1 MTWLTEVTELIIRK
15 KIIKGVKQENFLEE
29 ERPRLETKRGHFIL
43 SPRNVETSKPKQH
56 HFKVWLTM
64 RKKRRFWKFPE
75 RTTGSSAKEY
85 YQIGNTALMS
95 KTDDRRAKQEFP
107 CFTYTEPVK
116 LSIKYEKKKKDRF
129 THART
134 LKIWCLLF
142 LGSYLGME
150 TRKLEKVQ
158 KQNKMKR
165 TDPASSHVSLWRLI
179 IYYASHLIT
188 LFNRNSYYS
197 LISRIFFSLTTL
209 III

>member
-1 MTWLTEVTELIIRK
+1 MTWLTEVTELISRK

-95 KTDDRRAKQEFP
+95 KTDDRRAKQESP

-116 LSIKYEKKKKDRF
+116 LSIKYEKKIKRQVHTCKD
-129 THART
+129 TEN
-134 LKIWCLLF
+134 LMPPILGKLL
-142 LGSYLGME
+142 GDGNTKTGES
-150 TRKLEKVQ
+150 TKAK
-158 KQNKMKR
+158 
-165 TDPASSHVSLWRLI
+165 
-179 IYYASHLIT
+179 
-188 LFNRNSYYS
+188 
-197 LISRIFFSLTTL
+197 
-209 III
+209 

>member
-1 MTWLTEVTELIIRK
+1 MTWLTEVTELISRK

-95 KTDDRRAKQEFP
+95 KTDDRRAKQESP

-116 LSIKYEKKKKDRF
+116 LSIKYEKKKKKTGSHMQGHWKFDASYSWEVTWGWKHENWRKYKSKIKWNEL
-129 THART
+129 T
-134 LKIWCLLF
+134 LLLPMWVYDVF
-142 LGSYLGME
+142 SLFITRLTWSPYLIE
-150 TRKLEKVQ
+150 I
-158 KQNKMKR
+158 
-165 TDPASSHVSLWRLI
+165 LI
-179 IYYASHLIT
+179 IPLSQG
-188 LFNRNSYYS
+188 
-197 LISRIFFSLTTL
+197 FSFPWH
-209 III
+209 